1 MRKLALSAT
10 VIMLLIGGC
19 SRQVDK
25 VIGND
30 DLPPAPE
37 ATSGLSIQVG
47 DGELNLSWEAGAV
60 GEIALYLLYRSDS
73 AASDFVLLDSAV
85 TNSYNDQAVQNNVRY
100 YYQVSAV
107 SVGGVEGYRSISV
120 SGIPGLFSIRIEDDT
135 DFTNSRNISVA
146 SVYIAGTSHIML
158 SNSSDFSGSKWQ
170 NASLTTAWELPDQDG
185 NQIVYA
191 RFKMVDGNES
201 IDAVSDDIILDRVA
215 LIESFTSDDGGA
227 VLSAGDVIHF
237 RMVTGESGGNAKI
250 RLPAVGEFDLFDNG
264 TAGDMV
270 IGDGTYELDYTIPP
284 DVEFENGTVTGGFTD
299 AAANSSPAI
308 SIDHTLTIRNVP
320 LSVVLFLN
328 GAFEDRMELAWTES
342 GDDDFESYRIYRSE
356 TEPVTESSH
365 LVARVSSR
373 AQVTV
378 TDDDVVP
385 STTYY
390 YMVVV
395 SDATGLT
402 ASSNTLTV
410 TSPDNTAPSPV
421 VVAFEKTDSTSFRL
435 TWTRNSDSDFES
447 YRLYRSVSTDV
458 SGSPEFL
465 HAIVN
470 SQSTTS
476 YSGDDGGDD
485 YYYIVVVYDR
495 FGLPS
500 DPSNTVP
507 HTQP

>member
-1 MRKLALSAT
+1 MRKLTLSAF
-10 VIMLLIGGC
+10 VMLLLIGGC
-19 SRQVDK
+19 SRQIDK
-25 VIGND
+25 VIGTD
-30 DLPPAPE
+30 DLPPAPD

-47 DGELNLSWEAGAV
+47 DGELELSWDAGVV
-60 GEIALYLLYRSDS
+60 GEIALYLVYRSDS
-73 AASDFVLLDSAV
+73 AATDFIMLDSAV

-100 YYQVSAV
+100 YYRVSAV
-107 SVGGVEGYRSISV
+107 SIDGVEGHRSNSV
-120 SGIPGLFSIRIEDDT
+120 SAIPGLFSIRIENDA
-135 DFTNSRNISVA
+135 DFTNSRSVSVA
-146 SVYIAGTSHIML
+146 SVYTAGTSHIMF
-158 SNSSDFSGSKWQ
+158 SNSSDFSDSKWQ
-170 NASLTTAWELPDQDG
+170 NASLTITWELPDQDG
-185 NQIVYA
+185 DHTVYA
-191 RFKMVDGNES
+191 RFKMVNGNES
-201 IDAVSDDIILDRVA
+201 IDAVSDDIVLDRVTF
-215 LIESFTSDDGGA
+215 IESFTSNDGGT

-237 RMVTGESGGNAKI
+237 RMVTGEPGGKAEI
-250 RLPAVGEFDLFDNG
+250 RLPEVGELDLFDNG
-264 TAGDMV
+264 AAGDVV

-284 DVEFENGTVTGGFTD
+284 DVEFENGTITGGFTD

-320 LSVVLFLN
+320 LPVALFLN

-356 TEPVTESSH
+356 TEPVMESSF

-373 AQVTV
+373 VQVTV

-395 SDATGLT
+395 SDVTGL
-402 ASSNTLTV
+402 AANSNTITV
-410 TSPDNTAPSPV
+410 TSPDNTAPAPV
-421 VVAFEKTDSTSFRL
+421 VVAFEKTDSTSFKL

-447 YRLYRSVSTDV
+447 YRIYRSVSSDV
-458 SGSPEFL
+458 SGGPEFL

-476 YSGDDGGDD
+476 YGGDDGGND
-485 YYYIVVVYDR
+485 YYYIVIVYDK

>member
-1 MRKLALSAT
+1 MRKSALSAI
-10 VIMLLIGGC
+10 VILLLFGGC
-19 SRQVDK
+19 SRQIDK
-25 VIGND
+25 VTDTD
-30 DLPPAPE
+30 DLPLAPE
-37 ATSGLSIQVG
+37 APSGLAVEVG
-47 DGELNLSWEAGAV
+47 DGELELSWDTGAA
-60 GEIALYLLYRSDS
+60 GEIVLYLVYRSDS
-73 AASDFVLLDSAV
+73 AASDLFLLDSTV
-85 TNSYNDQAVQNNVRY
+85 TNSYNDRAVRNNVRY

-107 SVGGVEGYRSISV
+107 SGGVEGRRSNSV
-120 SGIPGLFSIRIEDDT
+120 SGTPGLFSIRIDDDA
-135 DFTNSRNISVA
+135 DFTNSRSVSVA
-146 SVYIAGTSHIML
+146 SVYTTGTSHIML
-158 SNSSDFSGSKWQ
+158 SNSPDFSGSKWQ

-185 NQIVYA
+185 SHTVYA
-191 RFKMVDGNES
+191 RFKMADGNES
-201 IDAVSDDIILDRVA
+201 VDAVSDDIILDRVA
-215 LIESFTSDDGGA
+215 LIESLTSDDGGA

-237 RMVTGESGGNAKI
+237 RMVTDEPAGKAEV
-250 RLPAVGEFDLFDNG
+250 RLPEVGDLDLFDNG

-284 DVEFENGTVTGGFTD
+284 DVEFENETVTGGFTD

-308 SIDHTLTIRNVP
+308 SIDHTLTIRNAP
-320 LSVVLFLN
+320 QPVVLFLN

-356 TEPVTESSH
+356 AEPVTESSH

-385 STTYY
+385 SATYY
-390 YMVVV
+390 YMAVI

-402 ASSNTLTV
+402 ASSNTITV
-410 TSPDNTAPSPV
+410 TSPDNTAPLPV

-447 YRLYRSVSTDV
+447 YRVYRSVSTDV
-458 SGSPEFL
+458 SGDPESL
-465 HAIVN
+465 YAIVN

-476 YSGDDGGDD
+476 YSGDDGGDN
-485 YYYIVVVYDR
+485 YYYVVVVYDK